1 MKVKD
6 KRIIN
11 KPKVKKAIFIA
22 NNIIKSQG
30 RVLVRP
36 SGTEPKL
43 RVLVESDDPD
53 IRALVLKTMADQVRA
68 LEKIS

>member
-36 SGTEPKL
+36 SGTEPKV
-43 RVLVESDDPD
+43 RIMVETPNQNLMKKCINSL
-53 IRALVLKTMADQVRA
+53 IKVIK
-68 LEKIS
+68 